1 MNRNQGDSKTDS
13 VDNDDIQ
20 LDTRGRRPAFFEAA
34 EVDALMTALLE
45 TMSQLWATRSQV
57 HTLEQILLDKAI
69 VTAEELERFELP
81 ERQKEKDRQS
91 MQEFFKDAFRAL
103 GAEFQSIDN
112 RQKEIDK
119 FQAYKAGEEKH

>member
-1 MNRNQGDSKTDS
+1 MKTKTDAA
-13 VDNDDIQ
+13 DQGDIQ

-57 HTLEQILLDKAI
+57 RVLEQILLDKAL

-81 ERQKEKDRQS
+81 EAQQEQDRQS
-91 MQEFFKDAFRAL
+91 MQAFFKDAFRAV
-103 GAEFQSIDN
+103 GAEFQSVDN
-112 RQKEIDK
+112 RQKEIDR
-119 FQAYKAGEEKH
+119 FQAGKAAEEKH